1 MLGHNLIT
9 KQTSPEGL
17 PVSKLYV
24 TEMLDI
30 ANEYYLSLSVSR
42 EHFAPVLLMCK
53 GGGTNIEELAARSP
67 EQVVNIPLKYS
78 EGITSDVVSTVCD
91 KLAHGQDKHK
101 EVEDLLTKLFKVF
114 VESDATLLEI
124 NPLAQDRKTGSL
136 MCADTKLTID
146 NAAKF
151 RQKRVFEYRDFSQE
165 KAVELE
171 AEKHGLVYIQLEGT
185 IGCLVNGAGLAM
197 ATNDAVA
204 HFGGKCANFLD
215 GGGQATKE
223 TMVKAFDLI
232 LSDPNV
238 NTILVNIYGG
248 IIRCDMIAQA
258 VIAAAEHV
266 GDIPVVVRL
275 QGTNSA
281 QGQKMIAESGL
292 KLFAEDEFG
301 GSVQK
306 AIELSKQTKRH
317 ATGKSASS
325 VGSSVRSY
333 STLSQVCGRNALNP
347 SNRRSMSTATPAK
360 SYSETVPNLAINK
373 STRVIYQ
380 GFTGKAVSRLSPEPL
395 FSPLDLPLTLPRHR
409 PTHPKP

>member
-17 PVSKLYV
+17 PVNKIYV
-24 TEMLDI
+24 TEKLDI

-78 EGITSDVVSTVCD
+78 QGITNDVVSQVCD
-91 KLAHGQDKHK
+91 KLALGQEKHK

-114 VESDATLLEI
+114 AESDATLLEI
-124 NPLAQDRKTGSL
+124 NPLVQDRKTDSL
-136 MCADTKLTID
+136 MCADTKLTVD

-151 RQKRVFEYRDFSQE
+151 RQKSVFEYRDFSQE

-204 HFGGKCANFLD
+204 HFGGRCANFLD

-248 IIRCDMIAQA
+248 IIQCDMIAHA

-275 QGTNSA
+275 QGTNSER
-281 QGQKMIAESGL
+281 GQRMIADSGL
-292 KLFAEDEFG
+292 KLFAEDKFG
-301 GSVQK
+301 GAVKK
-306 AIELSKQTKRH
+306 AIELSKQTKRN
-317 ATGKSASS
+317 TKGISAPN
-325 VGSSVRSY
+325 VGSGVRSY
-333 STLSQVCGRNALNP
+333 STLSQVRQRSALNP
-347 SNRRSMSTATPAK
+347 SNRRSMSTAIPAN
-360 SYSETVPNLAINK
+360 SYSDTVLNLAINK

-380 GFTGKAVSRLSPEPL
+380 GFTGKAVRPPTLSTLLSHP
-395 FSPLDLPLTLPRHR
+395 SLTLPGHFKRR
-409 PTHPKP
+409 